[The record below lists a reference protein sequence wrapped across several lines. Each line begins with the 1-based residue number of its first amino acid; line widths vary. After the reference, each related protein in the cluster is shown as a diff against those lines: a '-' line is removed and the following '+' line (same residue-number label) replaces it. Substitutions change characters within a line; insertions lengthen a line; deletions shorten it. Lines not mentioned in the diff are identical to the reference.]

1 MKSKLTILLI
11 LVGCSFAGGLYL
23 GKQDKPKI
31 ETKEVVKYQER
42 VRTRTIIK
50 ERPDGSKE
58 TTIIENR
65 NTKGKRTATK
75 KVSKPDWSV
84 GISSTIKKSP
94 IYGAHVSRRIL
105 GDIWLGGYVRSD
117 KEFGV
122 NLRFDF

>member
-1 MKSKLTILLI
+1 MKNKLIVLL
-11 LVGCSFAGGLYL
+11 VMMGCSFAGGLYL

-31 ETKEVVKYQER
+31 ELKEVVKYQER

-84 GISSTIKKSP
+84 GVSSTIKKDP
-94 IYGAHVSRRIL
+94 VYGVQVGRRII
-105 GDIWLGGYVRSD
+105 GDFWFGGYARTD
-117 KEFGV
+117 KELGLT
-122 NLRFDF
+122 LRYEF